1 MTEHRIAELLQQIDD
16 KISNNPKQDRWLN
29 ISEASDYTSVSTST
43 LRRNVKDGH
52 LKASTKLGK
61 LLFKVSELEKWLND

>member
-1 MTEHRIAELLQQIDD
+1 MTEYRIAELLQQIDD

-29 ISEASDYTSVSTST
+29 ISEASDYTSVSSST

-52 LKASTKLGK
+52 LKASRKLGK

>member
-1 MTEHRIAELLQQIDD
+1 MTEYRIVELLQQIDN
-16 KISNNPKQDRWLN
+16 KISNKPKQDRWLN

-43 LRRNVKDGH
+43 LRRNVKNGN

-61 LLFKVSELEKWLND
+61 LLFKVAELEKWLND

>member
-1 MTEHRIAELLQQIDD
+1 MTEYRIAELLQQIDD

-29 ISEASDYTSVSTST
+29 ISEASDYTSVSSST

-52 LKASTKLGK
+52 LKASRKLGK
-61 LLFKVSELEKWLND
+61 LLFKVSELEKWVND